1 MDLGTI
7 VGLVTAVVLIVW
19 SILLGGNL
27 LGFIDIPSIL
37 IVIGGGCIAAPLIAF
52 PISHVKTVMAVIMKS
67 IVVVPMNPLETI
79 KFIVELAQKARKE
92 SLLALENVEI
102 SNPFL
107 KKGITLAVDGTEP
120 GTIKAILAAEMAFVK
135 KRHENGINLLKFV
148 AEMAPAFGMIGTL
161 IGLVSM
167 LSNMSDPASIGP
179 AMSVAILTT
188 LYGAL
193 AANVVCAP
201 IAKKLEWYDAGES
214 MQMQIVIE
222 GISAILDGDHP
233 AIAEQKLMS
242 FLPAKQRNA
251 G

>member
-7 VGLVTAVVLIVW
+7 IGLVTAVVLIVW

-27 LGFIDIPSIL
+27 LGFVDVPSLL
-37 IVIGGGCIAAPLIAF
+37 IVIGGGCLAAPLIAF

-67 IVVVPMNPLETI
+67 IVVAPMNPLETI

-102 SNPFL
+102 TNPFL

-120 GTIKAILAAEMAFVK
+120 GTIKAILAAEMAFIK
-135 KRHENGINLLKFV
+135 KRHENGVNLLKFV

-242 FLPAKQRNA
+242 FLPAKQRTA

>member
-7 VGLVTAVVLIVW
+7 VGSALAIALILMAV
-19 SILLGGNL
+19 LLGGNIV
-27 LGFIDIPSIL
+27 GFIDVPSIL
-37 IVIGGGCIAAPLIAF
+37 IVLGGGCVAAPMVAF
-52 PISHVKTVMAVIMKS
+52 PLSHVKGMVPVVMKA
-67 IVVVPMNPLETI
+67 IVVTPMNPVETI

-102 SNPFL
+102 ENPFL

-120 GTIKAILAAEMAFVK
+120 ATIKAILQAEMAYIK
-135 KRHENGINLLKFV
+135 KRHENGINLLKTLGD
-148 AEMAPAFGMIGTL
+148 MAPAFGMIGTL
-161 IGLVSM
+161 IGLVNM

-193 AANVVCAP
+193 VANCLAIP
-201 IAKKLEWYDAGES
+201 IAKKLEWYDAVES
-214 MQMQIVIE
+214 MQMQIVVE

-242 FLPAKQRNA
+242 FLPTSQRTA
-251 G
+251 S